1 MIPAMYPT
9 QRAALLGTDL
19 MLASRLRSA
28 LSGGGVG
35 LIEATRD
42 DLLPPVPLLFVDLNH
57 DAENRLE
64 AISRL
69 RSRNPSAT
77 IVGFCNHEEKGLI
90 RRAVAA
96 GSDQVVANRSL
107 PEAALRLLGRAAD
120 PDLPG

>member
-1 MIPAMYPT
+1 MDSP
-9 QRAALLGTDL
+9 QRVALLGTDL
-19 MLASRLRSA
+19 LLASRLRSA
-28 LSGGGVG
+28 LSGGGVC

-57 DAENRLE
+57 DAEDRLE

-69 RSRNPSAT
+69 RGRNPSAT
-77 IVGFCNHEEKGLI
+77 IAGFCNHEEKGLI

-107 PEAALRLLGRAAD
+107 PEAALRLLGRTAD
-120 PDLPG
+120 PGLPG

>member
-1 MIPAMYPT
+1 MDSP
-9 QRAALLGTDL
+9 QRVALLGTDL
-19 MLASRLRSA
+19 LLASRLRSA
-28 LSGGGVG
+28 LSGGGVC

-57 DAENRLE
+57 DAEDRLE

-69 RSRNPSAT
+69 RGRNPSAT

-96 GSDQVVANRSL
+96 GANHAVANGSL
-107 PEAALRLLGRAAD
+107 PEAALRLLGRTAD
-120 PDLPG
+120 PGLPG

>member
-1 MIPAMYPT
+1 MDSP
-9 QRAALLGTDL
+9 QRVALLGTDL
-19 MLASRLRSA
+19 LLASRLRSA
-28 LSGGGVG
+28 LSGGGVC

-57 DAENRLE
+57 HAEDRLE

-107 PEAALRLLGRAAD
+107 PEAALRLLGRGGDAGR
-120 PDLPG
+120 PV

>member
-1 MIPAMYPT
+1 MDSP
-9 QRAALLGTDL
+9 RRVALLGTDL
-19 MLASRLRSA
+19 LLASRLRSA
-28 LSGGGVG
+28 LSGGGVC

-57 DAENRLE
+57 DAEDRLE

-69 RSRNPSAT
+69 RGRNPSAT

-96 GSDQVVANRSL
+96 GANHAVANGSL
-107 PEAALRLLGRAAD
+107 PEAALRLLGRTAD
-120 PDLPG
+120 PGLPG

>member
-1 MIPAMYPT
+1 MDLT

-19 MLASRLRSA
+19 MLASRLRLA
-28 LSGGGVG
+28 LSGGDVC

-57 DAENRLE
+57 HAEDRLE

-107 PEAALRLLGRAAD
+107 PEAALRLLGRSAD
-120 PDLPG
+120 PGLPR

>member
-1 MIPAMYPT
+1 MDSP
-9 QRAALLGTDL
+9 QRVALLGTDL
-19 MLASRLRSA
+19 LLASRLRSA
-28 LSGGGVG
+28 LSGGGVC

-57 DAENRLE
+57 DAEDRLE

-96 GSDQVVANRSL
+96 GANHAVANGSL
-107 PEAALRLLGRAAD
+107 PEAALRLLGRPAA
-120 PDLPG
+120 PGLPG

>member
-1 MIPAMYPT
+1 MVSP

-28 LSGGGVG
+28 LSGGGVD
-35 LIEATRD
+35 LIEASRD
-42 DLLPPVPLLFVDLNH
+42 DLLPPVQLLFVDLNH
-57 DAENRLE
+57 EPDDRLE
-64 AISRL
+64 AIARL

-77 IVGFCNHEEKGLI
+77 IVGFCNHDEKALI

-107 PEAALRLLGRAAD
+107 PEAALRVLGRGAD
-120 PDLPG
+120 RGLPG